1 MAQRKSGDKSL
12 VEKMREMEINPI
24 FPIIALVVVV
34 LGIGYF
40 AWLRPKMADDKT
52 LRDFNTAEAQA
63 KRDPDQRKV
72 STAMQAKIAELR
84 AKEQHLDTGNARR
97 QR

>member
-52 LRDFNTAEAQA
+52 LRDFNTAEAQT